1 LDNKITCLTFGS
13 DLNFPIDMTNRL
25 RSLILA
31 FSLVA
36 ISSVVYAQLPPE
48 PEDQNGPSPVPVDGG
63 ASLLL
68 AGGAIAGF
76 KKLRS
81 SKKVS

>member
-1 LDNKITCLTFGS
+1 MDNKITRLTFDT
-13 DLNFPIDMTNRL
+13 DLNIPIDMTNRL
-25 RSLILA
+25 RSLLLA

-36 ISSVVYAQLPPE
+36 VSSVAFAQLPPE
-48 PEDQNGPSPVPVDGG
+48 PQDQNGPVAVPVDGG

-68 AGGAIAGF
+68 AGGAIAGI

-81 SKKVS
+81 SKKAA